1 MWIENKYFLQDLEEL
16 AQMDYIPWEK
26 LKSAT
31 VLVTGATGLIGYN
44 LVCGLAYADRKKSL
58 SMNILALVRDKSK
71 AIEKY
76 AALLKDYN
84 ALKFIEGSVEEIPA
98 IEEKI
103 DFMIHGASP
112 TASLYF
118 VEHPVE
124 TIKTAVNGTMNM
136 LELAVNKRVKGFV
149 YLSSMEI
156 YGAPKTEDALTEKD
170 LGYMNPLNVR
180 NCYPESKRLC
190 ESLCA
195 SYAQE
200 YNLPV
205 MSVRLAQTFGLGV
218 DKDDKRVFAE
228 FARCAMNGEDIV
240 LLTDGKSKRCYLYTM
255 DAVSAIL
262 TVLLEGEAGQAYNA
276 GNPKTYCS
284 IREMAEL
291 VVSNFSLKPIKV
303 ICSKNKDACKKF
315 SPPHFYNLGVEKI
328 RELGWSSNKNLHEI
342 YNILIESWG
351 GLHEI

>member
-1 MWIENKYFLQDLEEL
+1 M
-16 AQMDYIPWEK
+16 
-26 LKSAT
+26 
-31 VLVTGATGLIGYN
+31 
-44 LVCGLAYADRKKSL
+44 
-58 SMNILALVRDKSK
+58 
-71 AIEKY
+71 
-76 AALLKDYN
+76 
-84 ALKFIEGSVEEIPA
+84 
-98 IEEKI
+98 
-103 DFMIHGASP
+103 ASP

-118 VEHPVE
+118 IEHPVE

-136 LELAVNKRVKGFV
+136 LELAVDKSVKGFV

-156 YGAPKTEDALTEKD
+156 YGAPKTEDVLTEND

-190 ESLCA
+190 EALCA

-228 FARCAMNGEDIV
+228 FARCAMKGEDIV

-262 TVLLEGEAGQAYNA
+262 TVLLKGEAGQAYNA
-276 GNPKTYCS
+276 GNPETYCS
-284 IREMAEL
+284 IREMAEMIADRIARKSID
-291 VVSNFSLKPIKV
+291 VKMSENNEK
-303 ICSKNKDACKKF
+303 CKKF
-315 SPPHFYNLGVEKI
+315 SPPHFYNLDVSK
-328 RELGWSSNKNLHEI
+328 LKTFGWKQTRDFEEMYSRMMK
-342 YNILIESWG
+342 YMG
-351 GLHEI
+351 

>member
-1 MWIENKYFLQDLEEL
+1 MWIENMLFLQDLEEL
-16 AQMDYIPWEK
+16 AQTDYIPWDK
-26 LKSAT
+26 LENTT

-44 LVCGLAYADRKKSL
+44 LVCGLAYADIKKSL
-58 SMNILALVRDKSK
+58 NINIIALVRDTSR
-71 AIEKY
+71 AVEKY
-76 AALLKDYN
+76 AALLKEYK
-84 ALKFIEGSVEEIPA
+84 ALSFIEGSVEDLPI
-98 IEEKI
+98 IEGKL
-103 DFMIHGASP
+103 DFIIHGASP

-118 VEHPVE
+118 IQHPVE
-124 TIKTAVNGTMNM
+124 TIKTAVCGTMNL
-136 LELAVNKRVKGFV
+136 LELAVTKSVKGFV

-156 YGAPKTEDALTEKD
+156 YGAPKTEDVLTEKD
-170 LGYMNPLNVR
+170 LGYMDPLNVR

-228 FARCAMNGEDIV
+228 FARCAMKGEDIV

-262 TVLLEGEAGQAYNA
+262 TVLLKGEAGQTYNA
-276 GNPKTYCS
+276 GNPETYCS

-291 VVSNFSLKPIKV
+291 VVKRISNKPIMFKM
-303 ICSKNKDACKKF
+303 SENSEKCKKF
-315 SPPHFYNLGVEKI
+315 SPPHFYNLSIQEIEK
-328 RELGWSSNKNLHEI
+328 LGWKQDK
-342 YNILIESWG
+342 
-351 GLHEI
+351 GLEEMYQRMVDGFNNEK

>member
-16 AQMDYIPWEK
+16 AQIDYIPWEK
-26 LKSAT
+26 LKNAT
-31 VLVTGATGLIGYN
+31 VLVTGASGLIGYN
-44 LVCGLAYADRKKSL
+44 LVCGLAYTDIKKKHN
-58 SMNILALVRDKSK
+58 MNIIALVRDKSRVL
-71 AIEKY
+71 EKY
-76 AALLKDYN
+76 ATLLKEYR
-84 ALKFIEGSVEEIPA
+84 ALSFIEGSVEDLPA
-98 IEEKI
+98 IEGNI
-103 DFMIHGASP
+103 DFIIHGASP

-136 LELAVNKRVKGFV
+136 LELAVKKSVKGFV

-156 YGAPKTEDALTEKD
+156 YGAPKTEDILTEKD
-170 LGYMNPLNVR
+170 LGYMDPLNVR

-200 YNLPV
+200 YNLSV

-228 FARCAMNGEDIV
+228 FARSAMKGEDIV
-240 LLTDGKSKRCYLYTM
+240 LLTDGKSKRCYIYTM

-262 TVLLEGEAGQAYNA
+262 TVLLKGETGQAYNA
-276 GNPKTYCS
+276 GNPETYCS
-284 IREMAEL
+284 VREMAEF
-291 VVSNFSLKPIKV
+291 VASNFATKPIKV
-303 ICSKNKDACKKF
+303 ICLGNEKECKKF
-315 SPPHFYNLGVEKI
+315 PPAHFYNLSMKEIEK
-328 RELGWSSNKNLHEI
+328 LGWRQDKG
-342 YNILIESWG
+342 LIEMYQRLILG
-351 GLHEI
+351 F

>member
-1 MWIENKYFLQDLEEL
+1 MWIENKYLLQDLEEL

-26 LKSAT
+26 LKNAT

-44 LVCGLAYADRKKSL
+44 LVCGLAYADIKKAL
-58 SMNILALVRDKSK
+58 NMHILALVRDKSK
-71 AIEKY
+71 ATEKY
-76 AALLKDYN
+76 VSLIKDYVT
-84 ALKFIEGSVEEIPA
+84 LDFIEGSVEKLPA

-103 DFMIHGASP
+103 DFIIHGASP

-124 TIKTAVNGTMNM
+124 TIKTAVNGTMN
-136 LELAVNKRVKGFV
+136 LLDLAVSKSVKGFV
-149 YLSSMEI
+149 YLSSMEV
-156 YGAPKTEDALTEKD
+156 YGAPKTEDVLTEKD
-170 LGYMNPLNVR
+170 LGYMDPLNVR

-200 YNLPV
+200 YNLSV

-228 FARCAMNGEDIV
+228 FARCAVKGEDIV

-262 TVLLEGEAGQAYNA
+262 TVLLKGEAGQAYNA
-276 GNPKTYCS
+276 GNPETYCS
-284 IREMAEL
+284 IREMADF
-291 VVSNFSLKPIKV
+291 VSKKISLKPIR
-303 ICSKNKDACKKF
+303 IIYAENKMDCKKF
-315 SPPHFYNLGVEKI
+315 SPPHFYNLGIEEIGRLDWKPKKTLEEMYRYIIYGFKNEK
-328 RELGWSSNKNLHEI
+328 
-342 YNILIESWG
+342 
-351 GLHEI
+351 

>member
-1 MWIENKYFLQDLEEL
+1 MWTENKYFLQDLEDL
-16 AQMDYIPWEK
+16 ARMEYIPWEK
-26 LKSAT
+26 MKNAT

-44 LVCGLAYADRKKSL
+44 LVCGLAYAAIKKSFN
-58 SMNILALVRDKSK
+58 MNILALVRDKSK

-76 AALLKDYN
+76 TAVLKDYN
-84 ALKFIEGSVEEIPA
+84 ALKFLEGSVEEIPS

-103 DFMIHGASP
+103 DFIIHGASP

-124 TIKTAVNGTMNM
+124 TIKTAVNGTMNL
-136 LELAVNKRVKGFV
+136 LELAVSKSVKGFV

-156 YGAPKTEDALTEKD
+156 YGAPKTEDVLTEKD
-170 LGYMNPLNVR
+170 LGYMDPLNVR

-228 FARCAMNGEDIV
+228 FARCAIKGEDIV

-262 TVLLEGEAGQAYNA
+262 TVLLKGEAGQAYNA
-276 GNPKTYCS
+276 GNPETYCS
-284 IREMAEL
+284 IREMADL
-291 VVSNFSLKPIKV
+291 VTENVALKPIKV
-303 ICSKNKDACKKF
+303 VFSENEIDCKKF
-315 SPPHFYNLGVEKI
+315 PPPHFYNLSMKEIEK
-328 RELGWSSNKNLHEI
+328 LGWRQDKD
-342 YNILIESWG
+342 LIEMYQRLILG
-351 GLHEI
+351 F